1 MYLLFCNEYK
11 ISPLD
16 VKTEIRA
23 VFNMIERT
31 NKMSKRLKRPL
42 PKMQIV
48 KRVLALSFCILL
60 PISIFL
66 GYSEIK
72 DFYEEK
78 IKVISQEMA
87 GYTVTV
93 YEASADIRA
102 GEIITKKMVKLKTTL
117 SGQKQSSFIKAEDIG
132 GQALVDIPKGTQVL
146 KNMTQ
151 NTTIEDGQREL
162 EFSLN
167 IAGENIKKGDYTDI
181 RLRYPDGED
190 YIVLSKSYISR
201 IDWEKGYLYMNLLP
215 EEIHL
220 ISSALVDCYLNSGSY
235 LYTTRYIV
243 ASYQNPSSVTYT
255 PNQNVLKLIEKDPNV
270 IVKAREYLNDLDR
283 RSLEE
288 RLRNYYSQYGSSQ
301 SETYAES
308 DGIIDNSNSSPLY
321 YITGKAGDSKQKSTE
336 ESDKVTDTSEETK
349 GQESSEVSTQYTIP
363 LDDEASAGIS
373 KDTIEEGYNFNQDRA
388 SYEQDQE
395 VEYAE

>member
-1 MYLLFCNEYK
+1 M
-11 ISPLD
+11 
-16 VKTEIRA
+16 
-23 VFNMIERT
+23 
-31 NKMSKRLKRPL
+31 
-42 PKMQIV
+42 
-48 KRVLALSFCILL
+48 
-60 PISIFL
+60 
-66 GYSEIK
+66 K

-78 IKVISQEMA
+78 IKVISQEMT

-93 YEASADIRA
+93 YEASSDIRA

-117 SGQKQSSFIKAEDIG
+117 SGQLQSSFIKAEDIG
-132 GQALVDIPKGTQVL
+132 GQALVDISKGTQVL

-220 ISSALVDCYLNSGSY
+220 ISSALVDCYLNTGSY
-235 LYTTRYIV
+235 LYTTRYIA
-243 ASYQNPSSVTYT
+243 ASYQNPSSVTYS
-255 PNQNVLKLIEKDPNV
+255 PNENVLKLIEKDPNV

-283 RSLEE
+283 GSLEE

-301 SETYAES
+301 SDTYTEG
-308 DGIIDNSNSSPLY
+308 GIIDNSNSSPLY
-321 YITGKAGDSKQKSTE
+321 YITGKVGASKQKSAE
-336 ESDKVTDTSEETK
+336 ESDEGTDTSEVTK
-349 GQESSEVSTQYTIP
+349 SQGLSEVSTQYTIP
-363 LDDEASAGIS
+363 LDEEASSGIS
-373 KDTIEEGYNFNQDRA
+373 KDTIEEGNINQDRA
-388 SYEQDQE
+388 SYKQDQE